1 VHAHDRR
8 TRRPFSLVLL
18 VVALILTACQSG
30 GADSTSSTQGPTAAT
45 ARQNVDLAVP
55 PAADDP
61 NAKTGGTLKLSM
73 SQDPLCLDG
82 DQVSSAA
89 IQLLGR
95 LYYDNL
101 TALDAKG
108 DPTPWLAKSWDV
120 TNGGKR
126 YTFHLRQG
134 VTFSD
139 GTAFDAA
146 AVAANFA
153 HMRAPETKSPL
164 SAAYIAPIS
173 RTKVV
178 DDYTLQ
184 VDLRYAYS
192 PLLYVL
198 AQGWLGMLSPKQI
211 SGDFGSLCSAPI
223 GTGPYTVESYTQGK
237 GVTLVRRKDY
247 NWSAAYLHHKGAA
260 YIDRIE
266 ISFVAE
272 PSVRYNSLSSGEF
285 DATDNIAPQN
295 AAAVKGDS
303 SITYHNIA
311 RIGNPQRLIFNTERA
326 PFNDIA
332 VRRAFAEAIDV
343 DGIAQAVGFGEY
355 APEHAFLSPTTKY
368 YDASAEKSWV
378 TDLDAANKALDQAG
392 WAAKDA
398 DGYRTK
404 NGKRLVA
411 SLPVAESA
419 TPTPLNDLIQAE
431 GKKIGIEVQIEQ
443 LPQAEA
449 TQRRQQGDYDLATGV
464 WHTNTPDGLY
474 ICYASGEIT
483 TALRIGQ
490 NTSRLRDAKL
500 DRLLLRAR
508 QTDASDAKTLAVLYK
523 QAQQRLAA
531 LVPAVPL
538 YDFYTPWAVRTNVHG
553 VLADSSHG
561 TPLFTLAWIGD

>member
-1 VHAHDRR
+1 MHAPDRR
-8 TRRPFSLVLL
+8 ATRPFAALLLVLVL
-18 VVALILTACQSG
+18 VLTACQSG
-30 GADSTSSTQGPTAAT
+30 GSGSTTDTQSPTTSAAQ
-45 ARQNVDLAVP
+45 QNVDLAVP
-55 PAADDP
+55 PEADDP
-61 NAKTGGTLKLSM
+61 NAKPGGTLKLSM

-108 DPTPWLAKSWDV
+108 NPTPWLAKSWDV
-120 TNGGKR
+120 SNKGKR
-126 YTFHLRQG
+126 YTFHLRDG

-139 GTAFDAA
+139 GTPFNAE
-146 AVAANFA
+146 AVVANFD

-173 RTKVV
+173 KTKVI
-178 DDYTLQ
+178 DDLTLQ
-184 VDLRYAYS
+184 VDLQYAYS

-211 SGDFGSLCSAPI
+211 SGDFASLCSAPI

-237 GVTLVRRKDY
+237 GVNLVRRKDY
-247 NWSAAYLHHKGAA
+247 DWSADYLNHKGAA

-266 ISFVAE
+266 ISFVTE
-272 PSVRYNSLSSGEF
+272 PSVRYNSVTSGEF

-303 SITYHNIA
+303 SITYHNIS

-332 VRRAFAEAIDV
+332 VRKAFAQAIDV

-355 APEHAFLSPTTKY
+355 EARHAYLSPTTKY
-368 YDASAEKSWV
+368 YDKSAQDSWV
-378 TDLDAANKALDQAG
+378 TDLDAANKSLDKAG
-392 WAAKDA
+392 WSTKDA

-411 SLPVAESA
+411 VLPVAESA
-419 TPTPLNDLIQAE
+419 TPTPLNELIQAE
-431 GKKIGIEVQIEQ
+431 AKKIGIEVQIKQ

-449 TQRRQQGDYDLATGV
+449 TTRRQQGDYDLATGV
-464 WHTNTPDGLY
+464 WHTNTPDALY

-483 TALRIGQ
+483 TTERIGQ

-500 DRLLLRAR
+500 DSLLLQAR
-508 QTDASDAKTLAVLYK
+508 QTEASDTKKLTSLYK
-523 QAQQRLAA
+523 QAQARLKE

-538 YDFYTPWAVRTNVHG
+538 YDFYTPWAFRTNVHG

-561 TPLFTLAWIGD
+561 TPLLTLAWIGD